1 MAKSFEIVGAE
12 ALIKK
17 LKKNATLDDVKNTI
31 KNNTSEMHE
40 TAQRNAPVATGDLR
54 EDIKIKV
61 EDFEGRVAS
70 TIEYAP
76 YQEWGTR
83 FQEGTP
89 HVGPAFHQQ
98 KQRFLDDMKRLM
110 R

>member
-1 MAKSFEIVGAE
+1 MARRFEIVGAE

-17 LKKNATLDDVKNTI
+17 LKKNATLNDVKDVIRMNTA
-31 KNNTSEMHE
+31 EMHKG
-40 TAQRNAPVATGDLR
+40 AIRNAPVQSGDLR
-54 EDIKIKV
+54 RAIRIDVKE
-61 EDFEGRVAS
+61 FEGKVAS
-70 TIEYAP
+70 TIDYAP

-89 HVGPAFHQQ
+89 HVGPAFHHQ
-98 KQRFLDDMKRLM
+98 KQRFLDDMKRFM